1 MHFVDAVEHLFK
13 NKNIIISIK
22 HSFFFSGIL
31 IDFWCFDCAAFFG
44 ALLMQN
50 SGGRLD
56 KDYVMIFIYL
66 SLLSTPIRI
75 INDVLRENKSW
86 WFKICDSCVVLMWK
100 HQSISVIS
108 FVFLK
113 SWDKR
118 RFSIIH
124 ETWKI
129 KKMRAM

>member
-22 HSFFFSGIL
+22 HSVLFFLG
-31 IDFWCFDCAAFFG
+31 DFNRLLVFWLRCFFFG

-86 WFKICDSCVVLMWK
+86 WFKICDSCVVLSRLMWK
-100 HQSISVIS
+100 HQSISVIL
-108 FVFLK
+108 FVLLK

-124 ETWKI
+124 ET
-129 KKMRAM
+129 